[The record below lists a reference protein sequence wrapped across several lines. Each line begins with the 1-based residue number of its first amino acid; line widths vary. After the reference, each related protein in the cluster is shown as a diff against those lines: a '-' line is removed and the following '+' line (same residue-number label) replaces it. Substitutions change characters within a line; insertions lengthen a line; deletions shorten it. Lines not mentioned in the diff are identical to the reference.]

1 MSEIEPGGSQDN
13 SKLPILY
20 LLLLAAGLVMLIL
33 GWEVYSGGGGAW
45 LLGAA
50 GVSMIMTM
58 ALFPIA
64 KAVISSSE
72 DSSSADTAKMI
83 QLLEIMNDRM
93 LISDTA
99 KRIAFRDKDR
109 AALRDAIRA
118 DIQKGEFEAAL
129 VLVDEMSRSYGYR
142 EEAETFRSEILVAR
156 ETESQRKLHEA
167 LSVLEEM
174 IQQKHWAEAIREA
187 TKIQRL
193 YPDMEAARGL
203 ARKVQGDRE
212 KHKEQLVSD
221 FRGAHERG
229 DASESWKM
237 LKELDLYLTEAEAVP
252 LREMATDVIN
262 KHRESLSDVFK
273 DSVKKK
279 QWQQALRVG
288 GEIIDEFSHMKM
300 ADEVRS
306 LMPSLRES
314 AAKQEASGGLG
325 DVPAPAAPVAP
336 AAAAPV
342 APASVAPTAP
352 PAVPAPGAGAPSP
365 SGGAQ
370 TPGPDASAGSAD
382 PPTMGDAAAGDSESA
397 TGGNS
402 G

>member
-1 MSEIEPGGSQDN
+1 MSELEPDGTQDN

-20 LLLLAAGLVMLIL
+20 LLLLGASVVMLVL
-33 GWEVYSGGGGAW
+33 GWMVYSSSNDAW

-50 GVSMIMTM
+50 GVAMIVIM

-64 KAVISSSE
+64 KAVTGQKD
-72 DSSSADTAKMI
+72 DSGSADTAKMI
-83 QLLEIMNDRM
+83 QLLESMNERM

-109 AALRDAIRA
+109 GALRDAIRD

-156 ETESQRKLHEA
+156 EAESQRKLREA

-174 IQQKHWAEAIREA
+174 IEQKHWAEAIREA
-187 TKIQRL
+187 TKVQRL

-203 ARKVQGDRE
+203 ARKVQTDRE
-212 KHKEQLVSD
+212 KHKEQLIES
-221 FRGAHERG
+221 FRGAHQRG

-252 LREMATDVIN
+252 LREMATEVIN
-262 KHRESLSDVFK
+262 KHRESLQEIFK
-273 DSVKKK
+273 DSVKSK

-300 ADEVRS
+300 ADEVRA

-314 AAKQEASGGLG
+314 AAKQEASGGMG
-325 DVPAPAAPVAP
+325 VPAPAPP
-336 AAAAPV
+336 A
-342 APASVAPTAP
+342 AP
-352 PAVPAPGAGAPSP
+352 PAPAPGAAAPP
-365 SGGAQ
+365 MGGVPA
-370 TPGPDASAGSAD
+370 PDASASSE
-382 PPTMGDAAAGDSESA
+382 PPTMGDAPSPADSPTGDSPAS
-397 TGGNS
+397 
-402 G
+402 